1 MNAPSL
7 AISRLHAR
15 SAVRE
20 PVIARLAAET
30 LAAEV
35 AAALPPLPPQAVL
48 MLRRLTLELPLH
60 ALDRLPDVRLRLR
73 VATAARGAIA
83 YAAAHAARPALGAVS
98 AEVEAVWFGDEA
110 ELLACLARDGLENRL
125 DCWWWRQLL
134 GRAHPDWLAAWTDRP
149 AAAPAA
155 LRLLARGGLLS
166 PVLTALARQGVRT
179 PGPERTAALRAV
191 DETAAAPPRRTAR
204 AEAGHAA
211 GTPGPAHSAAA
222 PLPAEIEAR
231 RTRDPGLDAG
241 PRRASFIAEAPHP
254 ERPACADAVAADLQD
269 SPASPVRARR
279 VDSPVPTVV
288 GADGDG
294 WKLPTA
300 DAGGKLSAPADE
312 APARP
317 SAGIQNGRAQVRRY
331 AARHSESRISAR
343 QAAPAAMS
351 ARQAIRLLRE
361 GAAAVTAQPQPGGS
375 DEYGRAFT
383 VPQAGSGPAGAFADS
398 DDDFPA
404 GPLDA
409 APRVVITRYGRL
421 LFLVNLLLGDGLY
434 PDFTRPLDPAFPL
447 PIWQLLMLLGLG
459 LVGPALRDDPLWR
472 LLERLANDA
481 SFREASEAGAASS
494 SPAPAVARLD
504 AIDLDRHWPV
514 PAPDR
519 VRALRPLQDLRQRA
533 RRTRLLTARHH
544 KPASSQAASPVPHP
558 RRLRHAPAASL
569 ARWLARYRVSLRSRL
584 APALSVRP
592 ALVGRAFAGGPAQ
605 LWVSEADIVVVMP
618 LDAHPVEWRLAG
630 LDRDPGPLPGA
641 GRALRFVFE

>member
-1 MNAPSL
+1 MNAPTL

-20 PVIARLAAET
+20 PVVARLAAET

-35 AAALPPLPPQAVL
+35 AGALPPLPPQAVL

-60 ALDRLPDVRLRLR
+60 ALDRLPDAGLRRR

-83 YAAAHAARPALGAVS
+83 DAAAHAARPALGAV
-98 AEVEAVWFGDEA
+98 AAQVEAVWFGDES

-134 GRAHPDWLAAWTDRP
+134 GRAHPDWQAAWTDRA

-155 LRLLARGGLLS
+155 LRLLARAGLLS
-166 PVLTALARQGVRT
+166 PVLTALARQGVLT
-179 PGPERTAALRAV
+179 AGPARTAAVRAA
-191 DETAAAPPRRTAR
+191 DETAAAPPRRSAR
-204 AEAGHAA
+204 AEAGHAVGA
-211 GTPGPAHSAAA
+211 PAPARSAAA

-231 RTRDPGLDAG
+231 RSRDPALDAG
-241 PRRASFIAEAPHP
+241 ARRASFIAEAPHA
-254 ERPACADAVAADLQD
+254 ERPACADAVAAGLQD
-269 SPASPVRARR
+269 APVPPVRARR
-279 VDSPVPTVV
+279 VESPVPSIVV
-288 GADGDG
+288 ADGDG
-294 WKLPTA
+294 WKLPTL
-300 DAGGKLSAPADE
+300 DAGGKLAAPANE

-317 SAGIQNGRAQVRRY
+317 SAGTQTGRAQLRRY
-331 AARHSESRISAR
+331 AARHSESRTAAR
-343 QAAPAAMS
+343 QAAPAAMFV
-351 ARQAIRLLRE
+351 RQAIHLLSE
-361 GAAAVTAQPQPGGS
+361 SATALSARSQPGGS
-375 DEYGRAFT
+375 DAHGRAFT
-383 VPQAGSGPAGAFADS
+383 VAQAGSGPADAFAPS
-398 DDDFPA
+398 DEDFPA
-404 GPLDA
+404 APLDA

-421 LFLVNLLLGDGLY
+421 MFLVNLLLGDGLY

-447 PIWQLLMLLGLG
+447 SLWQLLMLLGLG

-481 SFREASEAGAASS
+481 SFREASQAGAASS

-558 RRLRHAPAASL
+558 RRLRHAPAPSL

-584 APALSVRP
+584 APALGVRP

-605 LWVSEADIVVVMP
+605 LWLSEADIVVVIP